1 MSARVEVTKK
11 YATAYANAGKKDKGR
26 ILDQVVEVT
35 GWNRDHARQQLRARL
50 RQPLGRAQATIAV
63 IDRRHSKPRKYS
75 YDALRVLQRVWS
87 TSGGICG
94 KYLAAS
100 MPGWLDA
107 MEAEGDLVAGQDRY
121 SPGVRAEL
129 ESMSGATIDRY
140 LAGFKATHGLR
151 GFTTT
156 RPGPLLRTSI
166 QIRKAGDEA
175 EAEPGF
181 LEVDTVAHCGPT
193 LKGEFARSVSLTDVV
208 TGWTQVIAIRN
219 NARRWMLE
227 ALDQAIDLFP
237 FPIQGLDCDNG
248 SEFINHDVINWAG
261 HRDIFFT
268 RSRPYRKNDQATI
281 EAKNNH
287 IVRRRGFYYR
297 YDTPTELAL
306 LNQLWPLVADRG
318 NYFISTKKPV
328 GWGADKAGHRK
339 RIYDRPSPPLDRLLA
354 AQILS
359 PAQQADLLA
368 RREQLNLAELTRDI
382 TRIQGLLIA
391 AAKDKTDALYTAK
404 LTLPSAT
411 TAIKTPRTA

>member
-1 MSARVEVTKK
+1 VIEVTRK
-11 YATAYANAGKKDKGR
+11 YARAYVAATKKVKGAM
-26 ILDQVVEVT
+26 LDEFCIVT
-35 GWNRDHARQQLRARL
+35 GLSRDRARHL
-50 RQPLGRAQATIAV
+50 LTATGTRPSNVAR
-63 IDRRHSKPRKYS
+63 IDRRRAKPRKYS
-75 YDALRVLQRVWS
+75 TDATRVLERVWVL
-87 TSGGICG
+87 SGCECG
-94 KYLAAS
+94 PYLAAD
-100 MPGWLDA
+100 MTRLLLNL
-107 MEAEGDLVAGQDRY
+107 EANGELAAGKGGY

-129 ESMSGATIDRY
+129 EAMSGATIDRY

-297 YDTPTELAL
+297 YDTPAELAL

-328 GWGADKAGHRK
+328 GWAADKAGHRK
-339 RIYDRPSPPLDRLLA
+339 RLYDRPSPPLDRLLA

-382 TRIQGLLIA
+382 TRIQALLIA
-391 AAKDKTDALYTAK
+391 AAKDKTDALYTSK

-411 TAIKTPRTA
+411 KAIKTPRTA